1 MIFLLLSDSLFK
13 SLTNPLGEIDLLS
26 TRSSSTLMPP
36 IDVVTQLFLNKEYV
50 SITLASGLLKV
61 FFSGLLERVDYFV
74 IRLNISFSSLI
85 VIGHCLYGWNLY
97 FYPQTLCDIYMLD
110 KILV

>member
-85 VIGHCLYGWNLY
+85 VIVHWLYGWNLY